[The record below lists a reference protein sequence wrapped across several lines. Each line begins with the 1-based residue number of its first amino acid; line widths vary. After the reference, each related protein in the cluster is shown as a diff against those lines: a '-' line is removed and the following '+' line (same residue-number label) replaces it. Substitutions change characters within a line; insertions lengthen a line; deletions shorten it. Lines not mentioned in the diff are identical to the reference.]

1 MLSFYNL
8 FLRKQEPDHCCAVR
22 QDKPIPGFVQGGEWE
37 FGGTVEDTGA
47 ETPAGFQRSAA
58 QVATQSE
65 GFYIFKV
72 ARA

>member
-1 MLSFYNL
+1 
-8 FLRKQEPDHCCAVR
+8 V
-22 QDKPIPGFVQGGEWE
+22 IQGGEWE

-47 ETPAGFQRSAA
+47 ETPVGFQRPAA